1 MTICRFVQNDP
12 AGCEELDRDSS
23 QILLCYLERFLM
35 HHLAANRM
43 LQGDRKSRRDISV
56 VRRRL
61 VVIIPYNAPIA
72 AWQSTS
78 SVIVV
83 CVMALAVT
91 IVDPDQG
98 IDLSRLENARGTHL
112 FA

>member
-1 MTICRFVQNDP
+1 
-12 AGCEELDRDSS
+12 
-23 QILLCYLERFLM
+23 M

-43 LQGDRKSRRDISV
+43 LQGDRKSHRDVS

-78 SVIVV
+78 GVIVV

-91 IVDPDQG
+91 IVDSDQG